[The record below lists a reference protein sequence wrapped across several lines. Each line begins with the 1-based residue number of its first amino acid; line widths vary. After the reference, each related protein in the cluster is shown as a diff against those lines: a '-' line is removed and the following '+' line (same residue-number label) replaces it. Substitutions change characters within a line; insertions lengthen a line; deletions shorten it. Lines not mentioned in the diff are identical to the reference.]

1 MQQRLTSILPCNDLD
16 RAEAFF
22 ARLGFQRDQGSLDD
36 YRMLLDGFGG
46 FIHLN
51 RAVEGWL
58 QAGRNPFGLY
68 LYREDVDGA
77 ARAFAGE
84 TIGQPSDT
92 PWGMYEFALNG
103 PDETLVRVGWPS
115 RLRGRLERATAPSRS
130 GNVGV
135 TRPDKRAPMT
145 RKDYDA
151 FCGSLPHA
159 THVVQWGDASVWK
172 IGGKVF
178 AIGGWFDGPEF
189 AVTFKCS
196 KTSFAI
202 LSELPGL
209 RPAPYLA
216 SRGFLWMQRVDIAL
230 FQRP

>member
-1 MQQRLTSILPCNDLD
+1 
-16 RAEAFF
+16 
-22 ARLGFQRDQGSLDD
+22 
-36 YRMLLDGFGG
+36 MLSDGLGG

-58 QAGRNPFGLY
+58 EAGRNPFGLY

-84 TIGQPSDT
+84 TIGQPGDKPGECMSSPST
-92 PWGMYEFALNG
+92 ALTKLWC
-103 PDETLVRVGWPS
+103 EWLAH
-115 RLRGRLERATAPSRS
+115 ATARQ
-130 GNVGV
+130 N
-135 TRPDKRAPMT
+135 AAMT

-151 FCGSLPHA
+151 FCKSLPHA

-178 AIGGWFDGPEF
+178 AIGGWSNGEF

-216 SRGFLWMQRVDIAL
+216 SRGLSWMQRVDDAARSAIL
-230 FQRP
+230 ISKH